1 MSFELSPYETSSPPT
16 RVYQPSE
23 LLDEILLASVVGVGP
38 NIAQSLL
45 QTFGSAGET
54 LRASLSDL
62 LSVPHVGKNLAQ
74 LIRNARKTVNPEEIA
89 QFCEKNNISVL
100 TQRDSRYPA
109 RLRTLDA
116 PPQLLYVRGS
126 LLEKDMRA
134 IAVVGTRGVTEYGT
148 RHAKRIVSNL
158 AENGFTIISGLAL
171 GVDGI
176 AHRVALDVGGRTIAV
191 LGTGVANI
199 YPKEHEDLAARIIN
213 SGALV
218 SEYYPTTKPFR
229 GNFPARNRIISA
241 LAIGVLVVESGPKG
255 GSMIT
260 ARFALEQGRDLF
272 AIPGPIDS
280 KQSQGC
286 HNLIREGAILVESA
300 NDIYNALPSYATNV
314 GIIPPKSSDDELAVE
329 GALGATRAELN
340 SIARRSVP
348 KRQSHVKKS
357 GGKTDEASEG
367 RSLLPSAPSQPLP
380 PLSEMERALY
390 DKIGQEPIPLDELV
404 RLTNQPTST
413 VLGLVTALE
422 FKGLVRRCAGAAVAR
437 W

>member
-1 MSFELSPYETSSPPT
+1 MSFEFSPYETSSVPT

-38 NIAQSLL
+38 NITPSLL
-45 QTFGSAGET
+45 ETFGSAGET

-74 LIRNARKTVNPEEIA
+74 SIRNARNTVNPEEIA

-116 PPQLLYVRGS
+116 PPQLLYVRGALS
-126 LLEKDMRA
+126 EKDARA

-213 SGALV
+213 NGALV

-241 LAIGVLVVESGPKG
+241 LSIGVLVVESGTKG

-286 HNLIREGAILVESA
+286 HDLIREGAILVESA
-300 NDIYNALPSYATNV
+300 NDIYNALPSYGTNGGV
-314 GIIPPKSSDDELAVE
+314 IPQKSSDDDLSVP
-329 GALGATRAELN
+329 GALGATRADLN

-348 KRQSHVKKS
+348 KRQQQVKQS
-357 GGKTDEASEG
+357 GEKRAASVE
-367 RSLLPSAPSQPLP
+367 RSLLSSAPPPPRP

-390 DKIGQEPIPLDELV
+390 DKIGQDPIPLDELV
-404 RLTNQPTST
+404 RLMNQPTST
-413 VLGLVTALE
+413 VLGFVTALE

-437 W
+437 L

>member
-1 MSFELSPYETSSPPT
+1 MSFEFSPYETSSVPT

-45 QTFGSAGET
+45 ETFGSAGET

-74 LIRNARKTVNPEEIA
+74 SIRNARNTVNPEEIA

-116 PPQLLYVRGS
+116 PPQLLYVRGA
-126 LLEKDMRA
+126 LLEKDARA

-213 SGALV
+213 NGALV

-241 LAIGVLVVESGPKG
+241 LSIGVLVVESGTKG

-280 KQSQGC
+280 KQSQGSYSC
-286 HNLIREGAILVESA
+286 RIRERYLQRSSQLWNQRRRNPSKVVRRRPFRAGRARGDPRRSKFDRAPFCSQTPTAGETERRKKSRLCGTLFALFRASA
-300 NDIYNALPSYATNV
+300 AASTSLRD
-314 GIIPPKSSDDELAVE
+314 G
-329 GALGATRAELN
+329 TRAL
-340 SIARRSVP
+340 
-348 KRQSHVKKS
+348 
-357 GGKTDEASEG
+357 
-367 RSLLPSAPSQPLP
+367 
-380 PLSEMERALY
+380 
-390 DKIGQEPIPLDELV
+390 
-404 RLTNQPTST
+404 
-413 VLGLVTALE
+413 
-422 FKGLVRRCAGAAVAR
+422 
-437 W
+437 

>member
-1 MSFELSPYETSSPPT
+1 MSFELSPYETSSAPT

-45 QTFGSAGET
+45 ETFGSAGET
-54 LRASLSDL
+54 LRASLSNL
-62 LSVPHVGKNLAQ
+62 LAIPHVGKNLAQ
-74 LIRNARKTVNPEEIA
+74 AILDARKTVNPEEIA

-109 RLRTLDA
+109 RLRTLEA

-126 LLEKDMRA
+126 LLEEDARA

-148 RHAKRIVSNL
+148 RHAKKIVSNL
-158 AENGFTIISGLAL
+158 AANGFTIISGLAL

-176 AHRVALDVGGRTIAV
+176 AHRAALDVGGRTIAV

-218 SEYYPTTKPFR
+218 SEYYPITKPFR

-241 LAIGVLVVESGPKG
+241 LSIGVLVVESGRKG

-260 ARFALEQGRDLF
+260 AHIALEQGRDLF

-280 KQSQGC
+280 DKSQGC
-286 HNLIREGAILVESA
+286 HDLIRDGAILVESA
-300 NDIYNALPSYATNV
+300 DDIYNALPSFAAKNGV
-314 GIIPPKSSDDELAVE
+314 IPQSQSDDNLTVP
-329 GALGATRAELN
+329 GTLGATRADLN

-348 KRQSHVKKS
+348 KRESHVKKS
-357 GGKTDEASEG
+357 ETKTSDVADT
-367 RSLLPSAPSQPLP
+367 RPLLPPDSPKPLP
-380 PLSEMERALY
+380 PLSDIERAVY
-390 DKIGQEPIPLDELV
+390 DQIGQEPVPLDELV
-404 RLTNQPTST
+404 RLMNQPTST

-422 FKGLVRRCAGAAVAR
+422 FKGLVHRCAGASVVR
-437 W
+437 L